1 MGQID
6 VKRDI
11 RASAASVWQE
21 LADFGGLAGWMPGVQ
36 KCEVKGSGI
45 GAVRTISMGPMKV
58 VEKLEAFDAPGRT
71 LSYSIVEGPLPVKN
85 YLATIKVT
93 ERGKDACHVDWTARF
108 DTPPG
113 VDAAALAPAVEKG
126 YGGALAA
133 LAARLEA

>member
-11 RASAASVWQE
+11 AASAAAVWQE
-21 LADFGGLAGWMPGVQ
+21 LAEFGGLAGWMPGVQ
-36 KCEVKGSGI
+36 KCEVEGDGI
-45 GAVRTISMGPMKV
+45 GAVRTVSMGPMKV
-58 VEKLEAFDAPGRT
+58 KERLESFDAGART
-71 LSYSIVEGPLPVKN
+71 LSHSIVEGPLPVKN
-85 YLATIKVT
+85 YLATIRVT

-113 VDAAALAPAVEKG
+113 VDASALAPAVEKG
-126 YGGALAA
+126 YGGALSA